1 MKQTVSPGIIA
12 SHFKKLQAR
21 RSAGRAILGE
31 VPDRVL
37 RPGPGGA
44 PRQERRALLVPG
56 LGCFLSRISIIGL
69 ALALSVAACAGQDA
83 TTNSTVSSTNV
94 AVNLATNRTASSN
107 NITGSASLAVLNQYI
122 FRGYQIGKNSVV
134 LQPTATAEYRGFAV
148 TFWGNVDTQEHATPN
163 FVPDRPG
170 QASFNEADVSLSY
183 THSFGK
189 LSLTGGI
196 WYYGT
201 QYMDDTEELFVSATY
216 DVITKPTLTVY
227 RDINSFPATYY
238 NLSLAHSIPVGR
250 GITVDLGAAAGYL
263 AGDCNLYKTEG
274 GTGPVYSAFH
284 DGMVKVGLTIP
295 VAKDWVVQPVV
306 QYYFPLSEEAGR
318 TGYNPSGELD
328 QDFVY
333 GVSATFSF

>member
-1 MKQTVSPGIIA
+1 MN
-12 SHFKKLQAR
+12 R
-21 RSAGRAILGE
+21 RTIRL
-31 VPDRVL
+31 
-37 RPGPGGA
+37 
-44 PRQERRALLVPG
+44 
-56 LGCFLSRISIIGL
+56 IGL
-69 ALALSVAACAGQDA
+69 LSFVSAIAFAGQEEI
-83 TTNSTVSSTNV
+83 TNSNAISNNVVS
-94 AVNLATNRTASSN
+94 NLATNSSATNSTAAGPAV
-107 NITGSASLAVLNQYI
+107 TGSASLAVLSQYI

-134 LQPTATAEYRGFAV
+134 LQPTATVEYRGFAV
-148 TFWGNVDTQEHATPN
+148 TFWGNVDTQEHATPY
-163 FVPDRPG
+163 FTPDLPG

-183 THSFGK
+183 TRSIGK

-201 QYMDDTEELFVSATY
+201 QYVDDTEELFISATY
-216 DVITKPTLTVY
+216 DVITKPTLSVY

-238 NLSLAHSIPVGR
+238 NLSLAHSIPVGH

-295 VAKDWVVQPVV
+295 VAKYWVVQPVV

-318 TGYNPSGELD
+318 TGYNPCGELD

>member
-1 MKQTVSPGIIA
+1 MA
-12 SHFKKLQAR
+12 F
-21 RSAGRAILGE
+21 
-31 VPDRVL
+31 
-37 RPGPGGA
+37 
-44 PRQERRALLVPG
+44 
-56 LGCFLSRISIIGL
+56 
-69 ALALSVAACAGQDA
+69 AGQEEA
-83 TTNSTVSSTNV
+83 ANNNV
-94 AVNLATNRTASSN
+94 ISNNETSNLATNSSATN
-107 NITGSASLAVLNQYI
+107 SPAADPAVTGSASLAVLSQYI

-134 LQPTATAEYRGFAV
+134 LQPTATAAYRGFAV
-148 TFWGNVDTQEHATPN
+148 TFWGNVDTQEHATPY
-163 FVPDRPG
+163 FTPDRPG
-170 QASFNEADVSLSY
+170 QCSFNEADVSLSY
-183 THSFGK
+183 THNFGK

-201 QYMDDTEELFVSATY
+201 QYVDDTEELFISATY
-216 DVITKPTLTVY
+216 DVVTKPTLSVY

-318 TGYNPSGELD
+318 TGYNPCGELD

-333 GVSATFSF
+333 GVSVTFSF

>member
-1 MKQTVSPGIIA
+1 MKQTASPGIIA

-21 RSAGRAILGE
+21 RSAGKA
-31 VPDRVL
+31 
-37 RPGPGGA
+37 
-44 PRQERRALLVPG
+44 
-56 LGCFLSRISIIGL
+56 IIGL
-69 ALALSVAACAGQDA
+69 TLSLSAAACAGQDA
-83 TTNSTVSSTNV
+83 TTNSTVSSNSV
-94 AVNLATNRTASSN
+94 AGNLATNSTASSN
-107 NITGSASLAVLNQYI
+107 NITGSASLAVLSQYI

-148 TFWGNVDTQEHATPN
+148 TFWGNVDTQEHVTPN

-183 THSFGK
+183 THNFGK

-227 RDINSFPATYY
+227 RDINAFPATYY
-238 NLSLAHSIPVGR
+238 NLSLAHSIPVCH

-263 AGDCNLYKTEG
+263 AGDCNLYQTEG

-284 DGMVKVGLTIP
+284 DGMVKVGLTLP